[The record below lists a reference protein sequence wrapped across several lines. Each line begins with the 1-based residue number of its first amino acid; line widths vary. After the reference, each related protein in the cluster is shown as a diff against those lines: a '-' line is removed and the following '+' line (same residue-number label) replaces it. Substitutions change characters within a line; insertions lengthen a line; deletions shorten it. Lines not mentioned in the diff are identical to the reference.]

1 MCTPELH
8 YNNHQI
14 RMRMT
19 GLTHPK
25 ACEEFL
31 KNLGPYV
38 PYRTQ
43 LVEIFKSSDA
53 HPDILIIISY
63 SPYNTKYII
72 PDVGH
77 TRDHT
82 VLSKRL

>member
-1 MCTPELH
+1 
-8 YNNHQI
+8 
-14 RMRMT
+14 MRMT
-19 GLTHPK
+19 GLTH
-25 ACEEFL
+25 
-31 KNLGPYV
+31 LGPYV

-63 SPYNTKYII
+63 SPYIIPNII

-82 VLSKRL
+82 ILSKRL